1 MAEIALRDYLTEI
14 DTLIEGNSYDEAI
27 AHCRHILG
35 AYPKCLEVYR
45 LLGKATLEKEDDNAA
60 IDLFQR
66 VLSADPVL
74 RYAEELVSR
83 MRIVRRR
90 GNTTLGEGAA
100 VDEAYPFVV
109 MPRTLWRKRKSFRRA
124 MKRLAG
130 DEVGLIIKEQP
141 RYDLPR
147 SQVCLRI
154 VRK

>member
-1 MAEIALRDYLTEI
+1 MPLIVSAAIFMPSGHESYTSD
-14 DTLIEGNSYDEAI
+14 DTLLYFAG
-27 AHCRHILG
+27 
-35 AYPKCLEVYR
+35 
-45 LLGKATLEKEDDNAA
+45 LLITKM
-60 IDLFQR
+60 R

-130 DEVGLIIKEQP
+130 DEVGLIIKEEP
-141 RYDLPR
+141 RYDLPK

>member
-1 MAEIALRDYLTEI
+1 MSLIVSAAIFMPSGHESYTSD
-14 DTLIEGNSYDEAI
+14 DTLLYFAG
-27 AHCRHILG
+27 
-35 AYPKCLEVYR
+35 
-45 LLGKATLEKEDDNAA
+45 LLITKM
-60 IDLFQR
+60 R

-130 DEVGLIIKEQP
+130 DEVGLIIKEEP

>member
-1 MAEIALRDYLTEI
+1 VSLIVSAAIFMPSGHESYTSD
-14 DTLIEGNSYDEAI
+14 DTLLYFAG
-27 AHCRHILG
+27 
-35 AYPKCLEVYR
+35 
-45 LLGKATLEKEDDNAA
+45 LLITKM
-60 IDLFQR
+60 R

-130 DEVGLIIKEQP
+130 DEVGLIIKEEP

>member
-1 MAEIALRDYLTEI
+1 MSLIVSAAIFMPSGHESYTSD
-14 DTLIEGNSYDEAI
+14 DTLLYFAG
-27 AHCRHILG
+27 
-35 AYPKCLEVYR
+35 
-45 LLGKATLEKEDDNAA
+45 LLITKM
-60 IDLFQR
+60 R

-141 RYDLPR
+141 RYDLPK

>member
-1 MAEIALRDYLTEI
+1 MSLIVSAAIFMPSGHESYTSD
-14 DTLIEGNSYDEAI
+14 DTLLYFAG
-27 AHCRHILG
+27 
-35 AYPKCLEVYR
+35 
-45 LLGKATLEKEDDNAA
+45 LLITKM
-60 IDLFQR
+60 R

-130 DEVGLIIKEQP
+130 DEVGLIIKEEH

>member
-1 MAEIALRDYLTEI
+1 MPSGHESYSSD
-14 DTLIEGNSYDEAI
+14 DTLLYFAG
-27 AHCRHILG
+27 
-35 AYPKCLEVYR
+35 
-45 LLGKATLEKEDDNAA
+45 LLITKM
-60 IDLFQR
+60 R

-74 RYAEELVSR
+74 KCAEELVSR

-90 GNTTLGEGAA
+90 DNTALGEGAA

-109 MPRTLWRKRKSFRRA
+109 MPRMLWRKRKSFRRA

-130 DEVGLIIKEQP
+130 DEVGLIIKEEH